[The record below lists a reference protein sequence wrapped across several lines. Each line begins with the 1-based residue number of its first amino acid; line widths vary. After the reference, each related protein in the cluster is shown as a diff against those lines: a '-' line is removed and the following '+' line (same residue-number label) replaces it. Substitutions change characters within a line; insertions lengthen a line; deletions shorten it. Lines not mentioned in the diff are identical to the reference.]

1 MFTGGGCIILDLAT
15 VGVALETFDGPM
27 VVSIRSFG
35 HEAFRDWAKREG
47 ESEGSGGEKAKR
59 TRGRAQSNAAKER
72 GMEREKG
79 RGNRLKEARQPLR

>member
-1 MFTGGGCIILDLAT
+1 MHHFRPSQT
-15 VGVALETFDGPM
+15 VGVALETLDGPM

-59 TRGRAQSNAAKER
+59 TRAR
-72 GMEREKG
+72 ERE
-79 RGNRLKEARQPLR
+79 RESA